1 MFLAGGLVLALCGNV
16 MAAQV
21 YKWVDA
27 QGVTHFG
34 AQPPQGQ
41 QVETVNTVTAPA
53 KSTTMPAPVV
63 EDETEVDQQ
72 SIDRKVKRQV
82 AEQEAERKR
91 YCETMRT
98 NLAHCRTIRGYVSKR
113 RVKPGE
119 SPKRN
124 GRQRSQKHAA
134 RSPKTATD
142 TASSGIALAAR

>member
-53 KSTTMPAPVV
+53 KPAATPALVA
-63 EDETEVDQQ
+63 EDETEADQQ
-72 SIDRKVKRQV
+72 SIDRKVKQQV

-98 NLAHCRTIRGYVSKR
+98 NLAQLQNNPRVRVEEKGETR
-113 RVKPGE
+113 RITE
-119 SPKRN
+119 EE
-124 GRQRSQKHAA
+124 RQA
-134 RSPKTATD
+134 R
-142 TASSGIALAAR
+142 IAETRDKIAENCN

>member
-82 AEQEAERKR
+82 AEQETERKR

-98 NLAHCRTIRGYVSKR
+98 NLAQLQNNPRVRVEEKGETRRITEEERQAKIAETRSKID
-113 RVKPGE
+113 E
-119 SPKRN
+119 N
-124 GRQRSQKHAA
+124 CN
-134 RSPKTATD
+134 
-142 TASSGIALAAR
+142 

>member
-1 MFLAGGLVLALCGNV
+1 MRLTVLASGLALALCGNA

-41 QVETVNTVTAPA
+41 QVETVNTVVAPGKSVTAPA
-53 KSTTMPAPVV
+53 PASQEKSEP
-63 EDETEVDQQ
+63 DQQ
-72 SIDRKVKRQV
+72 SIDRKVKQQV

-98 NLAHCRTIRGYVSKR
+98 NLAQLQNNPRVRVEENGETR
-113 RVKPGE
+113 RITE
-119 SPKRN
+119 EE
-124 GRQRSQKHAA
+124 RQA
-134 RSPKTATD
+134 R
-142 TASSGIALAAR
+142 IAETRDKIAENCN

>member
-1 MFLAGGLVLALCGNV
+1 MRFMFLAGGLVLALCGNV

-41 QVETVNTVTAPA
+41 EVETVNTVTAPT
-53 KSTTMPAPVV
+53 KSTTIPAPVV

-98 NLAHCRTIRGYVSKR
+98 NLAQLQNNPRVRVEEKGETR
-113 RVKPGE
+113 RITE
-119 SPKRN
+119 EE
-124 GRQRSQKHAA
+124 RQA
-134 RSPKTATD
+134 R
-142 TASSGIALAAR
+142 IAETRDKIAENCN

>member
-1 MFLAGGLVLALCGNV
+1 

-53 KSTTMPAPVV
+53 KPAATPQSV
-63 EDETEVDQQ
+63 EQDEAEADQ
-72 SIDRKVKRQV
+72 SNIDRKVKQQV
-82 AEQEAERKR
+82 AAQEAERKR

-98 NLAHCRTIRGYVSKR
+98 NLAQLQNNPRVRVEDNGETR
-113 RVKPGE
+113 RLTE
-119 SPKRN
+119 EE
-124 GRQRSQKHAA
+124 RQSRINETRDK
-134 RSPKTATD
+134 
-142 TASSGIALAAR
+142 IAENCN

>member
-1 MFLAGGLVLALCGNV
+1 MRFMFLAGGLVLALCGNV

-53 KSTTMPAPVV
+53 KPAATPAPVA
-63 EDETEVDQQ
+63 EDETEADQQ

-98 NLAHCRTIRGYVSKR
+98 NLAQLQNNPRVRVEEKGETR
-113 RVKPGE
+113 RITE
-119 SPKRN
+119 EE
-124 GRQRSQKHAA
+124 RQA
-134 RSPKTATD
+134 R
-142 TASSGIALAAR
+142 IAETRDKIAENCN

>member
-1 MFLAGGLVLALCGNV
+1 MQLTVLASGLALALCGNA

-41 QVETVNTVTAPA
+41 QVETVNTVVAPGKSVTAPA
-53 KSTTMPAPVV
+53 PATQQKSEP
-63 EDETEVDQQ
+63 DQQ
-72 SIDRKVKRQV
+72 SIDRKVKQQV

-98 NLAHCRTIRGYVSKR
+98 NLAQLQNNPRVRVEENGETR
-113 RVKPGE
+113 RITE
-119 SPKRN
+119 EE
-124 GRQRSQKHAA
+124 RQA
-134 RSPKTATD
+134 RITETRDK
-142 TASSGIALAAR
+142 IAENCN

>member
-1 MFLAGGLVLALCGNV
+1 MFLAGGLLLALCGNV

-41 QVETVNTVTAPA
+41 QVESVNTVTAPA
-53 KSTTMPAPVV
+53 KPAATPAPVA
-63 EDETEVDQQ
+63 EDETEDDQQ

-98 NLAHCRTIRGYVSKR
+98 NLAQLQNNPRVRVEEKGETRRITEEERQAKIAETRGK
-113 RVKPGE
+113 
-119 SPKRN
+119 
-124 GRQRSQKHAA
+124 
-134 RSPKTATD
+134 
-142 TASSGIALAAR
+142 IAENCN

>member
-1 MFLAGGLVLALCGNV
+1 MRFMFLAGGLVMALCGNV

-53 KSTTMPAPVV
+53 KSTTMPAPVA

-98 NLAHCRTIRGYVSKR
+98 NLAQLQNNPRVRVEEKGETR
-113 RVKPGE
+113 RITE
-119 SPKRN
+119 EE
-124 GRQRSQKHAA
+124 RQA
-134 RSPKTATD
+134 R
-142 TASSGIALAAR
+142 IAETRDKIAENCN

>member
-98 NLAHCRTIRGYVSKR
+98 NLAQLQNNPRVRVEEKGETRRITEEERQARIAETRGK
-113 RVKPGE
+113 
-119 SPKRN
+119 
-124 GRQRSQKHAA
+124 
-134 RSPKTATD
+134 
-142 TASSGIALAAR
+142 IAENCN

>member
-1 MFLAGGLVLALCGNV
+1 MRFMFLAGGLVLALCGNV

-63 EDETEVDQQ
+63 ENETEVDQQ

-98 NLAHCRTIRGYVSKR
+98 NLAQLQNNPRVRVEEKGETR
-113 RVKPGE
+113 RITE
-119 SPKRN
+119 EE
-124 GRQRSQKHAA
+124 RQA
-134 RSPKTATD
+134 R
-142 TASSGIALAAR
+142 IAETRDKIAENCN

>member
-1 MFLAGGLVLALCGNV
+1 MRFMFLAGGLVLALCGNV

-34 AQPPQGQ
+34 AQPPLGQ

-98 NLAHCRTIRGYVSKR
+98 NLAQLQNNPRVRVEEKGETR
-113 RVKPGE
+113 RITE
-119 SPKRN
+119 EE
-124 GRQRSQKHAA
+124 RQARIAA
-134 RSPKTATD
+134 TRDK
-142 TASSGIALAAR
+142 IAENCN

>member
-1 MFLAGGLVLALCGNV
+1 MRFMFLAGGLLLALCGNV

-41 QVETVNTVTAPA
+41 QVESVNTVTAPA
-53 KSTTMPAPVV
+53 KPAATPAPVA
-63 EDETEVDQQ
+63 EDETEDDQQ

-98 NLAHCRTIRGYVSKR
+98 NLAQLQNNPRVRVEEKGETR
-113 RVKPGE
+113 RITE
-119 SPKRN
+119 EE
-124 GRQRSQKHAA
+124 RQA
-134 RSPKTATD
+134 RITETRDK
-142 TASSGIALAAR
+142 IAENCN

>member
-1 MFLAGGLVLALCGNV
+1 MRFMFLAGGLLLALCGDV

-27 QGVTHFG
+27 QGITHFG

-41 QVETVNTVTAPA
+41 QVETVNTVTAPTKPA
-53 KSTTMPAPVV
+53 ATPAPVA
-63 EDETEVDQQ
+63 EDETEADQQ

-98 NLAHCRTIRGYVSKR
+98 NLAQLQNNPRVRVEEKGETR
-113 RVKPGE
+113 RITE
-119 SPKRN
+119 EE
-124 GRQRSQKHAA
+124 RQA
-134 RSPKTATD
+134 R
-142 TASSGIALAAR
+142 IAETRDKIAENCN

>member
-1 MFLAGGLVLALCGNV
+1 MRFTFFAGGLLLALCGNV

-53 KSTTMPAPVV
+53 KPVAAPEPA
-63 EDETEVDQQ
+63 EQNEAEADQS
-72 SIDRKVKRQV
+72 SIDRKVKQQV
-82 AEQEAERKR
+82 AAQETERKA

-98 NLAHCRTIRGYVSKR
+98 NLAQLQNNPRVRVNDNGETR
-113 RVKPGE
+113 RLTE
-119 SPKRN
+119 EE
-124 GRQRSQKHAA
+124 RQSRISETRDK
-134 RSPKTATD
+134 
-142 TASSGIALAAR
+142 IAENCN

>member
-1 MFLAGGLVLALCGNV
+1 MRFMFLAGGLVLALCGNV

-53 KSTTMPAPVV
+53 KSTTTPAPVV

-98 NLAHCRTIRGYVSKR
+98 NLAQLQNNPRVRVEEKGETR
-113 RVKPGE
+113 RITE
-119 SPKRN
+119 EE
-124 GRQRSQKHAA
+124 RQA
-134 RSPKTATD
+134 R
-142 TASSGIALAAR
+142 IAETRDKIAENCN

>member
-1 MFLAGGLVLALCGNV
+1 MRFMFLAGGLVLALCGNV

-98 NLAHCRTIRGYVSKR
+98 NLAQLQNNPRVRIEEKGETRRITEEERQAKIAETRGK
-113 RVKPGE
+113 
-119 SPKRN
+119 
-124 GRQRSQKHAA
+124 
-134 RSPKTATD
+134 
-142 TASSGIALAAR
+142 IAENCN

>member
-63 EDETEVDQQ
+63 ENETEVDQQ

-98 NLAHCRTIRGYVSKR
+98 NLAQLQNNPRVRVEEKGETR
-113 RVKPGE
+113 RITE
-119 SPKRN
+119 EE
-124 GRQRSQKHAA
+124 RQA
-134 RSPKTATD
+134 R
-142 TASSGIALAAR
+142 IAETRDKIAENCN

>member
-72 SIDRKVKRQV
+72 SVDRKVKRQV

-98 NLAHCRTIRGYVSKR
+98 NLAQLQNNPRVRVEEKGETR
-113 RVKPGE
+113 RITE
-119 SPKRN
+119 EE
-124 GRQRSQKHAA
+124 RQA
-134 RSPKTATD
+134 R
-142 TASSGIALAAR
+142 IAETRDKIAENCN

>member
-1 MFLAGGLVLALCGNV
+1 MRFMFLAGGLLLALCGNV

-72 SIDRKVKRQV
+72 SVDRKVKRQV

-98 NLAHCRTIRGYVSKR
+98 NLAQLQNNPRVRVEEKGETR
-113 RVKPGE
+113 RITE
-119 SPKRN
+119 EE
-124 GRQRSQKHAA
+124 RQA
-134 RSPKTATD
+134 R
-142 TASSGIALAAR
+142 IAETRDKIAENCN

>member
-34 AQPPQGQ
+34 AQPPLGQ

-98 NLAHCRTIRGYVSKR
+98 NLAQLQNNPRVRVEEKGETRRITEEERQAKIAETRGK
-113 RVKPGE
+113 
-119 SPKRN
+119 
-124 GRQRSQKHAA
+124 
-134 RSPKTATD
+134 
-142 TASSGIALAAR
+142 IAEYCN

>member
-82 AEQEAERKR
+82 AEQETERKR

-98 NLAHCRTIRGYVSKR
+98 NLAQLQNNPRVRVEEKGETR
-113 RVKPGE
+113 RITE
-119 SPKRN
+119 EE
-124 GRQRSQKHAA
+124 RQA
-134 RSPKTATD
+134 R
-142 TASSGIALAAR
+142 IAETRDKIAENCN

>member
-1 MFLAGGLVLALCGNV
+1 MRFRFLAGGLLLALCGNV

-53 KSTTMPAPVV
+53 KPAATPQSV
-63 EDETEVDQQ
+63 EQEEAEADQS
-72 SIDRKVKRQV
+72 SIDRKVKQQV
-82 AEQEAERKR
+82 ATQEAERKR

-98 NLAHCRTIRGYVSKR
+98 NLAQLQNNPRVRVEDNGETR
-113 RVKPGE
+113 RLTE
-119 SPKRN
+119 EE
-124 GRQRSQKHAA
+124 RQSRINETRDK
-134 RSPKTATD
+134 
-142 TASSGIALAAR
+142 IAENCN